1 MKYRRAAAIIL
12 TIAGFFLPV
21 FMITKVSLNLPIVLG
36 GAIIYALYF
45 YLVGRLYG
53 LDEKGNLPMPPTNAA
68 STSSPTIS
76 CPSCDAP
83 PSAIAA
89 AEADAPACTASPAA
103 PTVSCPSCDA
113 PTCIKAAE
121 EAAAPACTVPV
132 TPEQAAAILRQKII
146 ASLQRQPSTTYE
158 LAGLLWDDAKDCI
171 KDMYGYSG
179 HSACPYDGIW
189 FYLDL
194 NTHKIN
200 AKMAS
205 YPNAFGASRE
215 NEESLSADSF
225 HHLAVKYHLNP
236 EVLHFRTAEDWEEL
250 FNDDSLKAA
259 IAEVNLAAQKQA
271 EAERQRNAIQIP
283 ARYAKRKA
291 KMDVEAIDY
300 TLMQRYAVTHIQV
313 TIKDGGYHGIYE
325 NRSTMSP
332 QYHRHVFSLTGPDAV
347 WLEEQVV
354 DALEDPDFSTW
365 QSLPGGDRMELVIR
379 RKHGMRGA
387 KHSGMPITKYT
398 DLMGVIAKMAQ
409 YSYILK

>member
-83 PSAIAA
+83 TSIKAA
-89 AEADAPACTASPAA
+89 EEADAPACTVPA
-103 PTVSCPSCDA
+103 
-113 PTCIKAAE
+113 
-121 EAAAPACTVPV
+121 

-236 EVLHFRTAEDWEEL
+236 EVLHFRTA
-250 FNDDSLKAA
+250 
-259 IAEVNLAAQKQA
+259 
-271 EAERQRNAIQIP
+271 
-283 ARYAKRKA
+283 
-291 KMDVEAIDY
+291 
-300 TLMQRYAVTHIQV
+300 
-313 TIKDGGYHGIYE
+313 
-325 NRSTMSP
+325 
-332 QYHRHVFSLTGPDAV
+332 
-347 WLEEQVV
+347 
-354 DALEDPDFSTW
+354 
-365 QSLPGGDRMELVIR
+365 
-379 RKHGMRGA
+379 
-387 KHSGMPITKYT
+387 
-398 DLMGVIAKMAQ
+398 
-409 YSYILK
+409 